1 MPTEPAIANDSS
13 KAIERRFRTI
23 FHSQVQFIGLMSL
36 DGILLEANR
45 TALAAAGVTEDSVI
59 GLPFW
64 QTAWWTH
71 DAVQQDRLRD
81 GIARASRGE
90 PVRFEASHPTA
101 DGRMIWVD
109 FSISPFFGDDGRVEY
124 LIPEGHDITARKRAE
139 NALRVQEERFRA
151 AMEGSLHAVYFLAAE
166 RNAARQITDFVFT
179 DLNRKG
185 HEMISRRREEVV
197 GQRLC
202 ELLPVNRTDG
212 IFDKYVRVVETGE
225 PLEEEF
231 AMKPRDGI
239 VANWLHHQ
247 IVRVG
252 DGVTITSQD
261 VTARKQAKA
270 AMLVSEERFRNA
282 FEHAPIGMAMVALD
296 GRWLRVNPSVC
307 EIVGYTESELL
318 ATDFQTI
325 THPDDLNADLHL
337 LQSVLAGAIPSYHME
352 KRYFHKDGRIVHI
365 MLSVSLVR
373 DPAGTPLYFISQIQD
388 ITLRKQAEERM
399 RASLLEKELLLKEIH
414 HRVKNNLQIVSSLL
428 DLQSD
433 HTTDAGALVM
443 FQESRSRVKSM
454 ALIHERLY
462 RSLDMASV
470 NIGEYVRQLAD
481 DLYRTYKISNFEIAL
496 ELDIDIPAMT
506 IDIAIPCG
514 LLLNELISN
523 CLKHAFKNSSVGIIR
538 VSFVPDNEFHV
549 LTVADN
555 GAGFP
560 ATTDFRNTTS
570 FGLQLVNMLVE
581 QLDGRIEHLNDGGTA
596 FTIRFPK
603 PKSGTSV

>member
-1 MPTEPAIANDSS
+1 MSNDPS
-13 KAIERRFRTI
+13 KATERRFRTI
-23 FHSQVQFIGLMSL
+23 FHSQVQFIGLLSL
-36 DGILLEANR
+36 DGTVLEANR
-45 TALAAAGVTEDSVI
+45 TALATAGVTEASVI

-71 DAVQQDRLRD
+71 DLVQQDRLRD

-90 PVRFEASHPTA
+90 RVRFEASHPTT
-101 DGRMIWVD
+101 DGHLIWVD
-109 FSISPFFGDDGRVEY
+109 FSISPFFGDDGCVEY

-139 NALRVQEERFRA
+139 NALREQEERFRA
-151 AMEGSLHAVYFLAAE
+151 AMEGSLHSVYFLVAE
-166 RNAARQITDFVFT
+166 RNGNRQITDFVFT
-179 DLNRKG
+179 DINRKG
-185 HEMISRRREEVV
+185 QEMISRKREDVV

-212 IFDKYVRVVETGE
+212 FFDKYVQVVETGVA
-225 PLEEEF
+225 LEEEF
-231 AMKPRDGI
+231 AIKPRDGI
-239 VANWLHHQ
+239 IANWLHHQ

-261 VTARKQAKA
+261 VTGRKQAKA
-270 AMLVSEERFRNA
+270 EMLLSEERFRSA
-282 FEHAPIGMAMVALD
+282 FEHAPIGMAMVAPD

-318 ATDFQTI
+318 ASDFQTI

-337 LQSVLAGAIPSYHME
+337 LHSVLAGEIPSYHME
-352 KRYFHKDGRIVHI
+352 KRYFHKDGRTVHI

-433 HTTDAGALVM
+433 HTTDKGALEM

-454 ALIHERLY
+454 AMIHERLY
-462 RSLDMASV
+462 RSQDMARV

-481 DLYRTYKISNFEIAL
+481 DLYHTYKIPTFEIAL

-523 CLKHAFKNSSVGIIR
+523 CLKHAFKQTTEGVIR
-538 VSFVPDNEFHV
+538 VTFVQEAEFHV

-555 GAGFP
+555 GTGFP
-560 ATTDFRNTTS
+560 VATDFRNTTS
-570 FGLQLVNMLVE
+570 FGLQLVITLVE
-581 QLDGRIEHLNDGGTA
+581 QLDGRIEQTNDNGTA

-603 PKSGTSV
+603 PKSGIYK